1 MKKVEKI
8 GKTTLVLAPHPDDE
22 SIWCGGLLLKFHPTV
37 VVLTD
42 GRHGGDDGYEEETI
56 RIRHRELADAMQSAG
71 VTNYSEIGIED
82 GHLAEAD
89 FGEIIRRIHLE
100 DYEAIFVPAPH
111 DAHLDHAAVWPG
123 LTPFIKEGQQVYCYD
138 GWSALA
144 TPTHYLDISDII
156 SEKKRLVQAYASQE
170 GYVRYSER
178 AVALAHYRG
187 LLPYPAVEYA
197 EAYQRIK

>member
-1 MKKVEKI
+1 MNRLEKI
-8 GKTTLVLAPHPDDE
+8 KKALVLAPHPDDE

-37 VVLTD
+37 VIMTD
-42 GRHGGDDGYEEETI
+42 GRHGGEDGCEEETI
-56 RIRHRELADAMQSAG
+56 RIRHAELAKAMRLAG
-71 VTNYSEIGIED
+71 VTDFNELGIED
-82 GHLAEAD
+82 GRLAEAD
-89 FGEIIRRIHLE
+89 FGEIVHRTHLE

-111 DAHLDHAAVWPG
+111 DAHPDHAAVWSG
-123 LTPFIKEGQQVYCYD
+123 LAPFIKEDQEVYLYD

-156 SEKKRLVQAYASQE
+156 EEKKRLVQSYASQE

-178 AVALAHYRG
+178 TAALAHYRG
-187 LLPYPAVEYA
+187 LLPYPAVGYA

>member
-1 MKKVEKI
+1 MNRLEKI
-8 GKTTLVLAPHPDDE
+8 KKALVLAPHPDDE

-37 VVLTD
+37 VIMTD
-42 GRHGGDDGYEEETI
+42 GRHGDEEGCEERTI
-56 RIRHRELADAMQSAG
+56 RIRHAELAKAMQFAG
-71 VTNYSEIGIED
+71 ITSYSELGIED
-82 GHLAEAD
+82 GRLAEAD
-89 FGEIIRRIHLE
+89 FGEIVHRTRLE
-100 DYEAIFVPAPH
+100 DYGAIFVPAPH
-111 DAHLDHAAVWPG
+111 DAHPDHAAVWSG
-123 LTPFIKEGQQVYCYD
+123 LAPFIKEGQQVYLYE

-156 SEKKRLVQAYASQE
+156 EEKKRLVQAYASQE
-170 GYVRYSER
+170 SYVRYSER